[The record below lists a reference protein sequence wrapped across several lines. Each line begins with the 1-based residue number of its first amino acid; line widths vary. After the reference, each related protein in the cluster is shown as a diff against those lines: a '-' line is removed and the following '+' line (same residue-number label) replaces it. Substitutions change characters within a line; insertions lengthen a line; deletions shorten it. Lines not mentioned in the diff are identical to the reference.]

1 MITALSLVLL
11 AALQQPAAAQTSG
24 NERLTGRVVDAISG
38 APIAEAIIEILPSR
52 SGIEPRRL
60 LAGPAGEFEFAAT
73 ERTHRIA
80 VGPPP
85 LQATHVPRIVVADA
99 NTRDLVVSLERTRAI
114 DGRIL
119 DEFNEPMADVRVVA
133 EPLEPADSPAFRRE
147 HVSDDRGV
155 FRVFGVASG
164 RYRVCAMPQRAGRP
178 STYMKTCEPAPEGST
193 AVTIRVQRSASD
205 KGQATSPP
213 EGWIVIR
220 GRVSDEQSGY
230 SLPRAL
236 VSLTPASGGDAHE
249 TMADERGRFELH
261 VPHGPYNFRA
271 AAGEF
276 KATHVAR
283 VSELLIMAGDTFGD
297 FEIAL
302 PRAVTVS
309 GSVVDPPQTPLADVI
324 VELTPEGATKPMAF
338 DHAPTSDDQGRFRV
352 SGVRPGRYTV
362 CGNPPQSVRRH
373 SAASGWMYGRGCVP
387 FQVSAGGDVVVS
399 PIRIERL
406 GSFSISGRILG
417 LGSELPAGTAA
428 TLVRRSATQVRTTV
442 LPVQPD
448 GSFVAASL
456 TPGVYE
462 LTAHTG
468 LKPRTDSQITLW
480 ASARIEVVDA
490 DVREVVLQLSEGA
503 TVRGRVAI
511 DEPGID
517 RPLAGIEVRA
527 FPMAFELQGPRPSS
541 VETDDDGAF
550 TLHRVFGSVVLRV
563 RAPQGYVVKSIRH
576 AGRDITDVPTDF
588 ENDAG
593 LIIDILLSRAT
604 AELSGRVRDDLG
616 RAVEDAGVIY
626 FPADADRWKAYEGGL
641 RQQSLSGRYRITG
654 IGGGDYLVIAVRG
667 PRPGWTETDY
677 KLLAPHAERVTL
689 QDGEQRVLDLRV
701 VTLQR

>member
-1 MITALSLVLL
+1 MIAAVSGILLLFLTAL
-11 AALQQPAAAQTSG
+11 QEP
-24 NERLTGRVVDAISG
+24 RLTGRVVDATSG
-38 APIAEAIIEILPSR
+38 APIAEATIEILPSR

-60 LAGPAGEFEFAAT
+60 LAGAAGEFEIGAT

-80 VGPPP
+80 VGPAP
-85 LQATHVPRIVVADA
+85 LQATHVPRIVVADVSA
-99 NTRDLVVSLERTRAI
+99 NTRELVVALERTRAI

-119 DEFNEPMADVRVVA
+119 DEFNEPMSGVRVVA
-133 EPLEPADSPAFRRE
+133 EPLEAADFPTFRRE
-147 HVSDDRGV
+147 HFSDDRGV
-155 FRVFGVASG
+155 FRVFGLASG
-164 RYRVCAMPQRAGRP
+164 RYRVCAMPQRPGRP
-178 STYMKTCEPAPEGST
+178 SAYVKTCEPAPEGPT
-193 AVTIRVQRSASD
+193 AVTIRVQRSASE
-205 KGQATSPP
+205 KGPAAPRP
-213 EGWIVIR
+213 EGWIAIR
-220 GRVSDEQSGY
+220 GRVFDEQSGH

-236 VSLTPASGGDAHE
+236 VALVPDSGGDVHE
-249 TMADERGRFELH
+249 AVADARGRFELH
-261 VPHGPYNFRA
+261 VPPGPYNFRA

-283 VSELLIMAGDTFGD
+283 VTELLIMAGDTFGD

-302 PRAVTVS
+302 ARPLTVS
-309 GSVVDPPQTPLADVI
+309 GSVVDAPQTPLADV
-324 VELTPEGATKPMAF
+324 VAELIPEGATKPLAF
-338 DHAPTSDDQGRFRV
+338 EHAPTSDDQGRFRV
-352 SGVRPGRYTV
+352 YGVRPGRYTI
-362 CGNPPQSVRRH
+362 CGNPPQSIRRQ

-387 FQVSAGGDVVVS
+387 YQVPVGGDAVLS

-417 LGSELPAGTAA
+417 LGSELPPGTSA
-428 TLVRRSATQVRTTV
+428 TLVRRSVTQFRTES
-442 LPVQPD
+442 LLVQPD

-468 LKPRTDSQITLW
+468 LKPRSDSQITLW
-480 ASARIEVVDA
+480 ASARVEVVDA
-490 DVREVVLQLSEGA
+490 DVRDVLLQLSEGA

-517 RPLAGIEVRA
+517 RPLGGIEVRA
-527 FPMAFELQGPRPSS
+527 FPMAVELQGPRPSS

-563 RAPQGYVVKSIRH
+563 RAPHGYVVKSIRH

-588 ENDAG
+588 ETDAG
-593 LIIDILLSRAT
+593 LTTDILLSRGT

-626 FPADADRWKAYEGGL
+626 FPADPARWKAYEGGL
-641 RQQSLSGRYRITG
+641 RQQSLSGRYQITG
-654 IGGGDYLVIAVRG
+654 IAGGDYLVIAVRG

-677 KLLAPHAERVTL
+677 KLLAPHAERVTV

-701 VTLQR
+701 VTLER

>member
-1 MITALSLVLL
+1 MIAAVSGILLLFLTAL
-11 AALQQPAAAQTSG
+11 QEP
-24 NERLTGRVVDAISG
+24 RLTGRVVDAISG
-38 APIAEAIIEILPSR
+38 APIAEATVEILPSR
-52 SGIEPRRL
+52 SGVEPRRL

-85 LQATHVPRIVVADA
+85 LQATHVPRIIVADA

-119 DEFNEPMADVRVVA
+119 DEFNEPMAGVRVVA
-133 EPLEPADSPAFRRE
+133 EPLETADSPAFRRE

-164 RYRVCAMPQRAGRP
+164 RYRICAMPQRPGRP

-193 AVTIRVQRSASD
+193 VTIRVQRSASD

-213 EGWIVIR
+213 EGWIAIR

-236 VSLTPASGGDAHE
+236 ISLTPESGGDAHE

-283 VSELLIMAGDTFGD
+283 VTELLIMAGDTFGD

-302 PRAVTVS
+302 PRAATVS
-309 GSVVDPPQTPLADVI
+309 GSVVDAPQTPLADV
-324 VELTPEGATKPMAF
+324 VAELIPEGATKPLVL
-338 DHAPTSDDQGRFRV
+338 DHAPTTDDQGRFRV
-352 SGVRPGRYTV
+352 YGVRPGRYTV

-373 SAASGWMYGRGCVP
+373 SASSGWMYGRGCVP
-387 FQVSAGGDVVVS
+387 YQVPVGGHAVLS
-399 PIRIERL
+399 PIWIERL

-428 TLVRRSATQVRTTV
+428 TLVRRSATQHRTTG
-442 LPVQPD
+442 LLVQPD

-490 DVREVVLQLSEGA
+490 DVRDVVLQLSEGA

-511 DEPGID
+511 DEPGIG
-517 RPLAGIEVRA
+517 RPLGGIEVRA

-576 AGRDITDVPTDF
+576 AGRDITDVSTDF
-588 ENDAG
+588 ENDGG
-593 LIIDILLSRAT
+593 LTIDILLSRAT

-654 IGGGDYLVIAVRG
+654 IAGGDYLVIAVRG

-701 VTLQR
+701 VTMQR